1 MTDTIAKPSLDEIR
15 NIFTDI
21 AGKRDGYF
29 ENQGEIVGFL
39 PNDFAWTIIMCGCNN
54 YFIKTVTIN

>member
-1 MTDTIAKPSLDEIR
+1 MADITKPSLDEIR

-39 PNDFAWTIIMCGCNN
+39 PNDFA
-54 YFIKTVTIN
+54 